1 MPELPDLEAIKSV
14 LEERVLGLR
23 IQEVEVGNAI
33 PIRRPGAS
41 EFASSLKGNA
51 FTKVERR
58 GKFLLMGTASGHV
71 LAVNPMLTGRFQY
84 CPPSGKR
91 RAKTC
96 FVLQLEDGQQLRYFD
111 SRVMGKV
118 YLVPHDELDSIPGFE
133 VMGPEA
139 MSDELNLEEFRAR
152 LRRHPGIVKNI
163 LLNSRF
169 IAGIGNAYAD
179 EILFRASIYPYRR
192 RVTLSGSETEHLYV
206 AVSAVLVEAKAT
218 VRARM
223 GEAIHIKI
231 RDFLQVHGKGG
242 QPCPRCGHTI
252 SQITAN
258 KRLTNFCRGCQ
269 K

>member
-23 IQEVEVGNAI
+23 IQDVEVGNAI

-51 FTKVERR
+51 FTRVERR
-58 GKFLLMGTASGHV
+58 GKFLLMGAASGHV

-84 CPPSGKR
+84 CPPSEKR

-118 YLVPHDELDSIPGFE
+118 YLVPQRDLDSIPGFE

-139 MSDELNLEEFRAR
+139 LDDDLSLEEFRAR

-163 LLNSRF
+163 FLNSRF

-179 EILFRASIYPYRR
+179 EILFRASIYPYRKR
-192 RVTLSGSETEHLYV
+192 PSLTPEETARLRE
-206 AVSAVLVEAKAT
+206 AVSQVLGEAKVT
-218 VRARM
+218 VGERM
-223 GEAIHIKI
+223 GEEIHLKT

-242 QPCPRCGHTI
+242 QPCPRCGHSI

-258 KRLTNFCRGCQ
+258 QRLTNFCRGCQ